1 MNRTFPDGFIWG
13 AASAAHQIEGNN
25 VNSDW
30 WELEHRPE
38 TPVAE
43 PSGDACDSYH
53 RYPED
58 IRIVAEL
65 GLGMYRF
72 SLEWARIEPERGFVS
87 RAELDHYRRMIDT
100 ARDQGVTPMVTLHH
114 FTVPRWFAHAGGWR
128 ANDAVERFTRY
139 VETVSAILDDV
150 EWVGTINEPNMVAIT
165 AGADAGD
172 AAGSQWE
179 STHGLPNPSR
189 RVSEVLAA
197 AHRSA
202 RSVLS
207 GLGHVRSGWT
217 VATQAV
223 QAAPGESGAQEAAQ
237 AYSYPRD
244 AWFLEQAAGDDWV
257 GVQAYTRT
265 IVGPEG
271 PRPVA
276 DGVERTLTG
285 WEYYPPALAEGVR
298 LAARYAPGVPVFVTE
313 NGMATGDDARRR
325 DYVRGALEGL
335 QDTMQEGTEVL
346 GYLYWSLLDN
356 YEWGSFAPTFGIVG
370 VDRATFARDVRES
383 ARWLGRV
390 AQANALVD

>member
-1 MNRTFPDGFIWG
+1 
-13 AASAAHQIEGNN
+13 
-25 VNSDW
+25 
-30 WELEHRPE
+30 
-38 TPVAE
+38 
-43 PSGDACDSYH
+43 
-53 RYPED
+53 
-58 IRIVAEL
+58 
-65 GLGMYRF
+65 
-72 SLEWARIEPERGFVS
+72 
-87 RAELDHYRRMIDT
+87 MIDT
-100 ARDQGVTPMVTLHH
+100 ARDHGVEPMVTLHH

-128 ANDAVERFTRY
+128 ADDAVERFTRFTEA
-139 VETVSAILDDV
+139 VTGILDDV

-165 AGADAGD
+165 SGADAGD
-172 AAGSQWE
+172 GAGSQWQ

-189 RVSEVLAA
+189 HVSESLAA
-197 AHRSA
+197 AHRAS

-217 VATQAV
+217 VATQAT
-223 QAAPGESGAQEAAQ
+223 QAAPGEPGAEEQAH

-244 AWFLEQAAGDDWV
+244 AWFLEQAVGDDWV

-276 DGVERTLTG
+276 EGVERTLTG

-298 LAARYAPGVPVFVTE
+298 LAQRYAPGVPVFVTE

-325 DYVRGALEGL
+325 DYVQGALEGL
-335 QDTMQEGTEVL
+335 HDTMQEGAEVL

-356 YEWGSFAPTFGIVG
+356 YEWGSFAPTFGLVG
-370 VDRATFARDVRES
+370 VDHETFARDVRDS

-390 AQANALVD
+390 AQANGFVE